1 MSKKFTKHPLRA
13 AWAGDTEVHVGPCP
27 QGKETP
33 KRLRE
38 NVLKPHTEFHKDA
51 MAVLPP
57 HSPTSPPRPSHDR
70 PWKKTV
76 NFSRRPES
84 HKPHENLP
92 RLRVPPKELNS
103 RSPKTLIT
111 SCSPGH
117 CAKDT
122 RGKRE
127 AMLRDTHCC
136 STRNRTDPWA
146 PNQNLRGCSLE
157 TCPKPPGPSQ
167 DLWVWTTPNDHRAP
181 GLTYHAAGSYSAQTR
196 MNSSK
201 W

>member
-1 MSKKFTKHPLRA
+1 MHI
-13 AWAGDTEVHVGPCP
+13 GPCP
-27 QGKETP
+27 QGKEQRETP
-33 KRLRE
+33 KPLRE

-51 MAVLPP
+51 MAVLSP

-92 RLRVPPKELNS
+92 QLQVPPKELNS
-103 RSPKTLIT
+103 RSQKTLIT
-111 SCSPGH
+111 LCSPGH
-117 CAKDT
+117 CAKAHEMEKGGAAQ
-122 RGKRE
+122 RRH
-127 AMLRDTHCC
+127 HCC
-136 STRNRTDPWA
+136 STWNRTDPWA
-146 PNQNLRGCSLE
+146 PNQNLRGCLLE
-157 TCPKPPGPSQ
+157 TCPKLPGPSQ